1 MALRPSSSPP
11 SYPCAP
17 DAHTATLAVSHHQ
30 SYSRPTYR
38 THTITPAPHILHSL
52 HSVAHEPDE
61 EPCRLQGGGSHRRVH
76 DCHHAGL
83 DNSHTH
89 IEDVPL
95 APPPR
100 CSQAHHS
107 ADAPLLSTMQDLL
120 GWVSSCH
127 PVCTASSARGG
138 ACLDVFAYSATDA
151 YALGASIVSSW
162 RGLCPLLDDAAGKS
176 DTSHLP
182 ATADAAALVVGV
194 CKSNNR
200 AGVATLQQG
209 KTCDIFR

>member
-52 HSVAHEPDE
+52 RSVAHEPDE
-61 EPCRLQGGGSHRRVH
+61 EPDRLQGGGSHRRVY

-83 DNSHTH
+83 DNGHTH

-127 PVCTASSARGG
+127 PVCHARR
-138 ACLDVFAYSATDA
+138 
-151 YALGASIVSSW
+151 SW
-162 RGLCPLLDDAAGKS
+162 RC
-176 DTSHLP
+176 LP
-182 ATADAAALVVGV
+182 ATADAAVLVVGWQ
-194 CKSNNR
+194 CNNR

-209 KTCDIFR
+209 KTCDIFRYGKSGKSLAGVGRWGLLSLSIPLFSAPRGPKHLIESLFRGWG